1 MKLSEHKISK
11 VLKEQDT
18 KKSSVAVGVTSGYMK
33 LCCYALKKLTENNII
48 CTFENICAAL
58 WVMFPKVD
66 KMHLFGFDDI
76 PDTDLM
82 MKAIK
87 MRSWHDYKV
96 FGGGNSKDKKSQEPW
111 YLTEKGALWAKEV
124 EGILS
129 GKISS
134 VAKEKIRTEGSSEY
148 HNELLEEI
156 VESELYKIFKE
167 NPEIETIRRSM
178 IATNL
183 GIYFI
188 DMTFKKDYTDKKK
201 EIENI
206 LKQRKTDKK
215 SSEIDSKVKEF
226 LDWTFR
232 YASRG

>member
-11 VLKEQDT
+11 VLKEQDS
-18 KKSSVAVGVTSGYMK
+18 KKASAAVGVTSGYMK
-33 LCCYALKKLTENNII
+33 LCCYALKKLDENNII
-48 CTFENICAAL
+48 ATFENICAAL

-87 MRSWHDYKV
+87 MRSWHDYQV

-129 GKISS
+129 GKIAT
-134 VAKEKIRTEGSSEY
+134 VTKEKIRTDRECR
-148 HNELLEEI
+148 NC
-156 VESELYKIFKE
+156 
-167 NPEIETIRRSM
+167 
-178 IATNL
+178 
-183 GIYFI
+183 
-188 DMTFKKDYTDKKK
+188 
-201 EIENI
+201 
-206 LKQRKTDKK
+206 
-215 SSEIDSKVKEF
+215 
-226 LDWTFR
+226 
-232 YASRG
+232 

>member
-11 VLKEQDT
+11 TLKEQDS
-18 KKSSVAVGVTSGYMK
+18 KKASAAVGVTSGYMK
-33 LCCYALKKLTENNII
+33 LCCYALKKLDENNII
-48 CTFENICAAL
+48 ATFENICAAL

-87 MRSWHDYKV
+87 MRSWHDYQV

-129 GKISS
+129 GKIAT
-134 VAKEKIRTEGSSEY
+134 VTKEKIRTEGSSEY
-148 HNELLEEI
+148 HTESLEEI
-156 VESELYKIFKE
+156 VESDLYKIFKD

-188 DMTFKKDYTDKKK
+188 DKTFNEDYKKKKKD
-201 EIENI
+201 IEKI
-206 LKQRKTDKK
+206 LKQRKTDGKA
-215 SSEIDSKVKEF
+215 SELDSKVKDF
-226 LDWTFR
+226 LDWTSK
-232 YASRG
+232 YTI